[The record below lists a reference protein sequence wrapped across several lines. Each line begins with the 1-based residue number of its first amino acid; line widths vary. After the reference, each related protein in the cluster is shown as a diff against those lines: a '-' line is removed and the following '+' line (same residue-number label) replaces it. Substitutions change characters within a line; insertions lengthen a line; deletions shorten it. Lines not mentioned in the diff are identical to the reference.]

1 MVSSIHDARERES
14 LGRLIRGL
22 LEDVSTLFRSEIAL
36 AKVEIRQ
43 AIAGLG
49 GVAAMFAAALL
60 FALIGLAFV
69 FVTLVLLLALVMPA
83 WVATLLVA
91 LVLFGLAGT
100 AAWVAY
106 RKLRATEFAPMEA
119 IDGIRRDVD
128 MIRSELR
135 RVREG
140 ESDEQ

>member
-1 MVSSIHDARERES
+1 MSSIHDARERES